1 MKKMIKL
8 ESYKEDIAD
17 ILNDI
22 CNSDIE
28 IYNINLDTSKDI
40 WYLNKGILKKIVNY
54 LEDFK
59 FSFINGYSLETI
71 RIAIKD
77 FNTMIMESEDDT
89 IIIDWKK

>member
-1 MKKMIKL
+1 MIRL
-8 ESYKEDIAD
+8 SYKEDIAD

-28 IYNINLDTSKDI
+28 IYNIDLDLSKDI

-54 LEDFK
+54 LQNNLL
-59 FSFINGYSLETI
+59 SFINCYGYSLETVM
-71 RIAIKD
+71 IAIKD
-77 FNTMIMESEDDT
+77 FKSMIMESEDDT